1 MLLRVGLLR
10 ALVILGVLSA
20 SASVR
25 VPAQDP
31 PAADPNANFFS
42 GTVADMPSG
51 RLTVSRNSLGK
62 NESRTFLVTQE
73 TKIEGKLR
81 VNARVTVRFR
91 SSDEGDVAVHI
102 IVRGSAQ
109 ASPRKD
115 YRSKDK
121 NPGELVSPGL
131 S

>member
-1 MLLRVGLLR
+1 MLVRVGLFR

-31 PAADPNANFFS
+31 PATDPNGNFFS
-42 GTVADMPSG
+42 GTIADMPAG

-91 SSDEGDVAVHI
+91 SGDEGDVAVHI
-102 IVRGSAQ
+102 IVRAGAQ

-115 YRSKDK
+115 YRSKEK
-121 NPGELVSPGL
+121 LRENWSLGG
-131 S
+131 